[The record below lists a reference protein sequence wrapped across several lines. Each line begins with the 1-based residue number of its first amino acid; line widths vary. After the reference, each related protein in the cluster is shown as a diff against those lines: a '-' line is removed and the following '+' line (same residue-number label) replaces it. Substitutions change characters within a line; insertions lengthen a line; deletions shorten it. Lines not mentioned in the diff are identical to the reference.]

1 MIHPVNIALTAIG
14 FLALTACGV
23 EEAPAADA
31 VADAAKPAQ
40 QSQRITINGF
50 ECGDN
55 CYLDYRP
62 LAEPDSEPQS
72 ALCSVGPCADWF
84 EEQAMPEEFAGRS
97 ATVTIGIG
105 QQYDNEGNV
114 MSDGFPLI
122 TSLTLDPLQ

>member
-1 MIHPVNIALTAIG
+1 MKRFVNVALTAVGI
-14 FLALTACGV
+14 LVLTACAV

-31 VADAAKPAQ
+31 VAEAAKPEQ
-40 QSQRITINGF
+40 KSQRITINGF

-62 LAEPDSEPQS
+62 LAEPDSELQS

-84 EEQAMPEEFAGRS
+84 GEQAMPEEFVGRS
-97 ATVTIGIG
+97 ATVTIGMG

-114 MSDGFPLI
+114 MSDDFPQI
-122 TSLTLDPLQ
+122 TKLTLDPLQ